1 MTPPGARQYHGAM
14 TNMQRAV
21 VVLAFIFAILLGI
34 LLATTLLGEK
44 PASSPTAS
52 PSGALA
58 SPSASGSSSPSGGS
72 ASASAAPSASPTP
85 SPSPTLKP
93 GVPATISFV
102 QLALDAATDSNGTTR
117 IITAVAEPGPVT
129 VKLTTES
136 GGNTQAC
143 LLADGQ
149 KVGCR
154 TGITMTL
161 TATNAKK
168 TSKYQITLRGAGA
181 ATPIVTVTMTYPAT
195 KPKVTITNARF
206 DGTDFPTTNG
216 LQVVATP
223 RAKGTYQVSASWGG
237 HPFLYEVDLIEQGG
251 PGLKTVVA
259 TTSATKVTQGFA
271 ITKDHPW
278 MIVLKNSE
286 NGFGPTPLTATFT
299 WP

>member
-1 MTPPGARQYHGAM
+1 M

-21 VVLAFIFAILLGI
+21 AVLAFIFAILLGI
-34 LLATTLLGEK
+34 LLATTLFGGT

-52 PSGALA
+52 PSAALA
-58 SPSASGSSSPSGGS
+58 SPSASGSPSPSGGS
-72 ASASAAPSASPTP
+72 ASASPSASPTP

-93 GVPATISFV
+93 ATPATISFF
-102 QLALDAATDSNGTTR
+102 QLALDATSDSNGTTR

-149 KVGCR
+149 KVACR

-168 TSKYQITLRGAGA
+168 TSKYQVTLRGAGA
-181 ATPIVTVTMTYPAT
+181 ATPVVTVTMTYPAT

-206 DGTDFPTTNG
+206 DGTSYPNTNG
-216 LQVVATP
+216 LQAVATP
-223 RAKGTYQVSASWGG
+223 RANGTYQVSASWGG

-259 TTSATKVTQGFA
+259 TTSATKVTQGFP
-271 ITKDHPW
+271 ITKTHPW